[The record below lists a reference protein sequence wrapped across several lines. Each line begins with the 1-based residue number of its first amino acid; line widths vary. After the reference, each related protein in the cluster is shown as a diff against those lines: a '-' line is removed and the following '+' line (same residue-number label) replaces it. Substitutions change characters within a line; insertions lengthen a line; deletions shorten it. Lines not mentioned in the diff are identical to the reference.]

1 LPEAARTALQGG
13 GPTRGSVIMEFGI
26 NTGARGIMS
35 TRAAYMQIAQLA
47 ERSGYDFLSVSD
59 HVIVPD
65 KLDSTYPYSEGGR
78 WETAAKDGFCFDV
91 LSTLIFLAGCT
102 EKLKLLSSVLVVPY
116 RPPVLT
122 AKMLSTADILSEGR
136 IILGIGA
143 GWLEEEFLALGAE
156 PYDKRGKVTDEY
168 IEAFK
173 VLWSEDKPA
182 YNGDH
187 VDIESI
193 LFAPKP
199 YDGRSIPVW
208 VGGESNPAMRRT
220 ARLGDAWYPGSRNP
234 KHRLDTPER
243 LKAGLEKLAGMAEKE
258 GRDPATIDIAYVY
271 FEPVSFEAVEG
282 FDTPRAMMTGSAEE
296 MAGDVC
302 ALGEVGVTKL
312 NLTFPAR
319 SLDEMSDTIQRF
331 AEDVMPLVRG

>member
-1 LPEAARTALQGG
+1 
-13 GPTRGSVIMEFGI
+13 MEFGI

-35 TRAAYMQIAQLA
+35 TRDAYMRIGQLA

-65 KLDSTYPYSEGGR
+65 RLDSTYPYSEGGK

-91 LSTLIFLAGCT
+91 LSTLIFLSGCT

-122 AKMLSTADILSEGR
+122 AKMLSTADVLSEGR

-143 GWLEEEFLALGAE
+143 GWLEEEFIALE
-156 PYDKRGKVTDEY
+156 TQPYDKRGKVTDEY

-173 VLWSEDKPA
+173 VLWSEAKPR
-182 YNGDH
+182 YKGDQ
-187 VDIESI
+187 VDIEAL

-199 YDGRSIPVW
+199 YGGRSIPVW
-208 VGGESNPAMRRT
+208 VGGESNPALRRT

-243 LKAGLEKLAGMAEKE
+243 LKAGVEKLAAIAEKE
-258 GRDPATIDIAYVY
+258 GRDPSTIEVAYVY
-271 FEPVSFEAVEG
+271 FHPVSFKSEPG

-296 MAGDVC
+296 MAGDVH
-302 ALGEVGVTKL
+302 ALAEAGVKHL
-312 NLTFPAR
+312 NLTFPAG

-331 AEDVMPLVRG
+331 AEDVMPLVRS

>member
-1 LPEAARTALQGG
+1 
-13 GPTRGSVIMEFGI
+13 MEFGI

-35 TRAAYMQIAQLA
+35 TRDAYMRIGQLA

-65 KLDSTYPYSEGGR
+65 RLDSTYPYSEGGK

-91 LSTLIFLAGCT
+91 LSTLIFLSGCT

-122 AKMLSTADILSEGR
+122 AKMLSTADVLSEGR

-143 GWLEEEFLALGAE
+143 GWLEEEFIALE
-156 PYDKRGKVTDEY
+156 TQPYDKRGKVTDEY

-173 VLWSEDKPA
+173 VLWSEAKPR
-182 YNGDH
+182 YKGDH
-187 VDIESI
+187 VDIEAL
-193 LFAPKP
+193 LFAPKAHG
-199 YDGRSIPVW
+199 GRSIPVW
-208 VGGESNPAMRRT
+208 VGGESNPALRRT

-243 LKAGLEKLAGMAEKE
+243 LKAGVEKLAAIAEKE
-258 GRDPATIDIAYVY
+258 GRDPSTIDVAYVY
-271 FEPVSFEAVEG
+271 FHPVSFKSEPG

-296 MAGDVC
+296 MAGDVR
-302 ALGEVGVTKL
+302 ALAEAGVKHL
-312 NLTFPAR
+312 NLTFPAG

-331 AEDVMPLVRG
+331 AEDVMPLVRS

>member
-1 LPEAARTALQGG
+1 
-13 GPTRGSVIMEFGI
+13 MEFGI
-26 NTGARGIMS
+26 NTSGRGIMS
-35 TRAAYMQIAQLA
+35 TRAAYMQVAQLA
-47 ERSGYDFLSVSD
+47 ERCGYDFLSVSD

-91 LSTLIFLAGCT
+91 LAALIFLSGCT

-122 AKMLSTADILSEGR
+122 AKILSTADVLSEGR

-143 GWLEEEFLALGAE
+143 GWLEEEFIALE
-156 PYDKRGKVTDEY
+156 TRPYEARGRVTDEY

-173 VLWSEDKPA
+173 ALWSEAKPS
-182 YNGDH
+182 YKGDH
-187 VDIESI
+187 VDIEGL

-199 YDGRSIPVW
+199 YGGRDIPVW
-208 VGGESNPAMRRT
+208 VGGESNPALRRT

-243 LKAGLEKLAGMAEKE
+243 LKAGKEKLAEIAAKE
-258 GRDPATIDIAYVY
+258 GRDPSTIDIAYVY
-271 FEPVSFEAVEG
+271 FQPVSFEAQAG
-282 FDTPRAMMTGSAEE
+282 FDTPRAMMTGTAEE
-296 MAGDVC
+296 MAGDIR
-302 ALGEVGVTKL
+302 ALGEVGVKHL
-312 NLTFPAR
+312 NLTFPAT
-319 SLDEMSDTIQRF
+319 SLGEMSDTIQRF
-331 AEDVMPLVRG
+331 AEDVMPLVRA

>member
-1 LPEAARTALQGG
+1 
-13 GPTRGSVIMEFGI
+13 MEFGI

-35 TRAAYMQIAQLA
+35 TRAAYMRIAQLA
-47 ERSGYDFLSVSD
+47 ERVGYDFLSVSD

-65 KLDSTYPYSEGGR
+65 TLDSTYPYSEGGR
-78 WETAAKDGFCFDV
+78 WDTAAKDGFCFDA

-122 AKMLSTADILSEGR
+122 AKILATADTLSEGR
-136 IILGIGA
+136 MILGVGA
-143 GWLEEEFLALGAE
+143 GWLEEEFQALE
-156 PYDKRGKVTDEY
+156 TQPYDKRGKVTDEY

-173 VLWSEDKPA
+173 ALWSEAKPE
-182 YNGDH
+182 YKGDH
-187 VDIESI
+187 VDIEGI

-199 YDGRSIPVW
+199 YGGRSIPVW
-208 VGGESNPAMRRT
+208 VGGESNPALRRT

-243 LKAGLEKLAGMAEKE
+243 LKAGVEKLAGIAERQ

-271 FEPVSFEAVEG
+271 FQAVSFEAVAG
-282 FDTPRAMMTGSAEE
+282 FDTPRAMMTGSAEQ
-296 MAGDVC
+296 MAGDVRSL
-302 ALGEVGVTKL
+302 ADVGIKQL
-312 NLTFPAR
+312 NLTFPAG

>member
-1 LPEAARTALQGG
+1 
-13 GPTRGSVIMEFGI
+13 MELGI

-35 TRAAYMQIAQLA
+35 TRDAYMRIGQLA

-65 KLDSTYPYSEGGR
+65 RLDSTYPYSEGGK

-91 LSTLIFLAGCT
+91 LSTLIFLSGCT

-122 AKMLSTADILSEGR
+122 AKMLSTADVLSEGR

-143 GWLEEEFLALGAE
+143 GWLEEEFIALE
-156 PYDKRGKVTDEY
+156 TQPYDKRGKVTDEY

-173 VLWSEDKPA
+173 VLWSDAKPR
-182 YNGDH
+182 YKGDH
-187 VDIESI
+187 VDIEAL

-199 YDGRSIPVW
+199 HGGRSIPVW
-208 VGGESNPAMRRT
+208 VGGESNPALRRT

-243 LKAGLEKLAGMAEKE
+243 LKAGVEKLAAIAEKE
-258 GRDPATIDIAYVY
+258 GRDPSTIEVAYVY
-271 FEPVSFEAVEG
+271 FHPVSFKSEPG

-296 MAGDVC
+296 MADDVR
-302 ALGEVGVTKL
+302 ALAEAGVKHL
-312 NLTFPAR
+312 NLTFPAG

-331 AEDVMPLVRG
+331 AEDVMPLVRS